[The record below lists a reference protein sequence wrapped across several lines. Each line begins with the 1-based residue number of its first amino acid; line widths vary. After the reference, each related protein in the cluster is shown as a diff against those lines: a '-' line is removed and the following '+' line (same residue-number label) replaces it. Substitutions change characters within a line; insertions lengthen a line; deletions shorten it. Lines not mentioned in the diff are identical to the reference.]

1 MEITPGGAGPHPI
14 RGATVWYCLLLWLY
28 PSGFRSAYGDLLVQ
42 AFRDRARDAFY
53 AGGSLALVGFWL
65 AIFSDLARTVPTE
78 HAAAFGNDVEIAFTA
93 IVSGARRAIASV
105 VMLGVPMAAAIVL
118 FGIVDVVWLAPIPFA
133 SPSSLVRIGGIGAN
147 DAGDPRL
154 SYRDYAALAR
164 DHRGLAL
171 VGTMAPV
178 PSIVDRSGNWV
189 RRRSVAE
196 DADLTYG
203 LRVSPSM
210 FAILGMRPALGR
222 LFDRSTLDVAVISD
236 RLWHAR
242 FHGMPSA
249 VGATI
254 PIGRT
259 PLRIIG
265 VLSPHAGF
273 IDRGIDV
280 FFPLTVDGAIG
291 ATRNSQIF
299 PVFARLQPGAS
310 RGGVGRQLARRGFI
324 VQPYGL
330 TVSPI
335 TGFALYLALALVALS
350 LFCACATV
358 VARGFSMHAEPTLTR
373 RAALLEGGTIALCSG
388 VFALAAA
395 APLIRSLNTI
405 TGDMIPHLRDFAID
419 ARLAAFATLLITLTG
434 LAVSIRIAT
443 ERFLDQRIVR
453 WMTTLGVTAQLGIAS
468 LLGIAA
474 VLSIGQLR
482 GAASERLGFNPD
494 HLYVATLFLPGRRY
508 GSDASVRR
516 LAPRLT
522 RDLEADGIVDG
533 ATVATGV
540 PFSGVQMET
549 GAAPAV
555 ARATPGS
562 TPLYELESV
571 LPNYFAVMHIPL
583 VAGRTFRTD
592 EIGGTRAVI
601 VNKAFAQRLFGR
613 RPAIGHSLRLDS
625 EIAAARIVGIVG
637 VVGDVKREAAD
648 AAPRPAIY
656 LPRTQLPGPFV
667 TVVVRSDASTS
678 TVAAVIRR
686 HVTRLNPRLNV
697 TDARSLARNIA
708 KNLSPLR
715 FAMWLLISSAAFA
728 LGLALC
734 LLTDGVMLAVPR
746 GLAIVTGVAS
756 GAALAAGL
764 RSFMLSWFPVPQTR
778 PEPIIAI
785 GSLALVAVFLCS
797 HTGARRARTNSPR
810 SREALYG

>member
-14 RGATVWYCLLLWLY
+14 RGATVWYRLLLWLY

-42 AFRDRARDAFY
+42 AFRDRAGDAFY

-164 DHRGLAL
+164 NHRGLAL
-171 VGTMAPV
+171 VGTMAPI
-178 PSIVDRSGNWV
+178 PSIVDRSGN
-189 RRRSVAE
+189 SVPRATVGDDAE
-196 DADLTYG
+196 LTYG

-210 FAILGMRPALGR
+210 FTILGMRPALGR
-222 LFDRSTLDVAVISD
+222 LFDRTPGDVAVISD

-265 VLSPHAGF
+265 VLSPDAAF
-273 IDRGIDV
+273 VDREIDV

-291 ATRNSQIF
+291 ASRNSQIF
-299 PVFARLQPGAS
+299 AVFARLQPGAA
-310 RGGVGRQLARRGFI
+310 RVGVVRQLAQRGF
-324 VQPYGL
+324 VAQPYGL

-358 VARGFSMHAEPTLTR
+358 VARGFSMHADTALTR
-373 RAALLEGGTIALCSG
+373 RAALLEGGTITLCSG

-419 ARLAAFATLLITLTG
+419 ARLEAFATLLITLTG

-443 ERFLDQRIVR
+443 ERRFLDRRIVR

-468 LLGIAA
+468 LLAIAA

-482 GAASERLGFNPD
+482 AAASERLGFDPD

-508 GSDASVRR
+508 ASDASVPR

-522 RDLEADGIVDG
+522 HDLEADGIVDG

-549 GAAPAV
+549 DAAPAV
-555 ARATPGS
+555 HRATPGS
-562 TPLYELESV
+562 APLYELESV

-583 VAGRTFRTD
+583 VAGRTFRTG
-592 EIGGTRAVI
+592 EIGSTRAVI
-601 VNKAFAQRLFGR
+601 VNKAFALRLFGR

-625 EIAAARIVGIVG
+625 EVAAAQIVGIA
-637 VVGDVKREAAD
+637 GDVKREAAD

-667 TVVVRSDASTS
+667 TVVVRSEASTS
-678 TVAAVIRR
+678 TVAGVIRR
-686 HVTRLNPRLNV
+686 HVMRLNPGLNV
-697 TDARSLARNIA
+697 TDARPLARNIA

-734 LLTDGVMLAVPR
+734 LLTDGVMLAVPH
-746 GLAIVTGVAS
+746 GLAIVAGVAS

-778 PEPIIAI
+778 PEAIIAI
-785 GSLALVAVFLCS
+785 VSLALVAVFFLCL
-797 HTGARRARTNSPR
+797 HTGARRARTNSAR

>member
-1 MEITPGGAGPHPI
+1 
-14 RGATVWYCLLLWLY
+14 
-28 PSGFRSAYGDLLVQ
+28 
-42 AFRDRARDAFY
+42 
-53 AGGSLALVGFWL
+53 
-65 AIFSDLARTVPTE
+65 
-78 HAAAFGNDVEIAFTA
+78 
-93 IVSGARRAIASV
+93 
-105 VMLGVPMAAAIVL
+105 
-118 FGIVDVVWLAPIPFA
+118 
-133 SPSSLVRIGGIGAN
+133 
-147 DAGDPRL
+147 
-154 SYRDYAALAR
+154 
-164 DHRGLAL
+164 
-171 VGTMAPV
+171 
-178 PSIVDRSGNWV
+178 
-189 RRRSVAE
+189 
-196 DADLTYG
+196 
-203 LRVSPSM
+203 
-210 FAILGMRPALGR
+210 
-222 LFDRSTLDVAVISD
+222 
-236 RLWHAR
+236 
-242 FHGMPSA
+242 
-249 VGATI
+249 
-254 PIGRT
+254 
-259 PLRIIG
+259 
-265 VLSPHAGF
+265 
-273 IDRGIDV
+273 
-280 FFPLTVDGAIG
+280 
-291 ATRNSQIF
+291 
-299 PVFARLQPGAS
+299 
-310 RGGVGRQLARRGFI
+310 
-324 VQPYGL
+324 
-330 TVSPI
+330 
-335 TGFALYLALALVALS
+335 
-350 LFCACATV
+350 
-358 VARGFSMHAEPTLTR
+358 MHAEPTLTR

-395 APLIRSLNTI
+395 APLVRSLNTI

-419 ARLAAFATLLITLTG
+419 ARVAAFATLLITLTG

-443 ERFLDQRIVR
+443 ERRSLNRRIVR
-453 WMTTLGVTAQLGIAS
+453 WVTTLGVTAQLGIAS
-468 LLGIAA
+468 LLAVGA

-508 GSDASVRR
+508 ASDASVRR

-555 ARATPGS
+555 HRATPGS

-592 EIGGTRAVI
+592 EVGSTRAVI
-601 VNKAFAQRLFGR
+601 VNKALAQRLFGR

-625 EIAAARIVGIVG
+625 DIAAARIVGIVG
-637 VVGDVKREAAD
+637 NVKREAAD

-667 TVVVRSDASTS
+667 TVVVRSDASAS

-708 KNLSPLR
+708 KNRSPLR
-715 FAMWLLISSAAFA
+715 FAMWLLISSAAFG

-746 GLAIVTGVAS
+746 GLAILAGVAS

-764 RSFMLSWFPVPQTR
+764 RSFMLSWFPVPQTS

-785 GSLALVAVFLCS
+785 VSLALVAIFFLCS
-797 HTGARRARTNSPR
+797 HTGARRARTNSAR

>member
-65 AIFSDLARTVPTE
+65 AILSDLARTVPTE

-118 FGIVDVVWLAPIPFA
+118 FGIVDVVLLAPIPFA
-133 SPSSLVRIGGIGAN
+133 SPSSLVRIGETG
-147 DAGDPRL
+147 DPTGDPRL

-164 DHRGLAL
+164 NHRGLAL
-171 VGTMAPV
+171 VGTMAPI
-178 PSIVDRSGNWV
+178 PSIVDRSGN
-189 RRRSVAE
+189 SVPRATVGDDAE
-196 DADLTYG
+196 LTYG

-210 FAILGMRPALGR
+210 FTILGMRPALGR
-222 LFDRSTLDVAVISD
+222 LFDRTPGDVAVISD

-265 VLSPHAGF
+265 VLSPDAAF
-273 IDRGIDV
+273 VDREIDV

-291 ATRNSQIF
+291 ASRNSQIF
-299 PVFARLQPGAS
+299 AVFARLQPGAA
-310 RGGVGRQLARRGFI
+310 RVGVVRQLAQRGF
-324 VQPYGL
+324 VAQPYGL

-358 VARGFSMHAEPTLTR
+358 VARGFSMHADTALTR
-373 RAALLEGGTIALCSG
+373 RAALLHGGTITLCSG

-419 ARLAAFATLLITLTG
+419 ARLEAFATLLITLTG

-443 ERFLDQRIVR
+443 ERRFLDRRIVR

-468 LLGIAA
+468 LLAIAA

-482 GAASERLGFNPD
+482 AAASERLGFDPD

-508 GSDASVRR
+508 ASDASVPR

-522 RDLEADGIVDG
+522 HDLQADAIVDG

-549 GAAPAV
+549 DAAPAV
-555 ARATPGS
+555 HRATPGS
-562 TPLYELESV
+562 APLYELESV

-583 VAGRTFRTD
+583 VAGRTFRTG
-592 EIGGTRAVI
+592 EIGSTRAVI
-601 VNKAFAQRLFGR
+601 VNKAFALRLFGR

-625 EIAAARIVGIVG
+625 EVAAAQIVGIA
-637 VVGDVKREAAD
+637 GDVKREAAD

-667 TVVVRSDASTS
+667 TVVVRSEASTS
-678 TVAAVIRR
+678 TVAGVIRR
-686 HVTRLNPRLNV
+686 HVMRLNPGLNV
-697 TDARSLARNIA
+697 TDARPLARNIA

-756 GAALAAGL
+756 GAALATGL

-785 GSLALVAVFLCS
+785 VSLALVAVFFLCS
-797 HTGARRARTNSPR
+797 HTGARRARTSSAR
-810 SREALYG
+810 SREAVYG